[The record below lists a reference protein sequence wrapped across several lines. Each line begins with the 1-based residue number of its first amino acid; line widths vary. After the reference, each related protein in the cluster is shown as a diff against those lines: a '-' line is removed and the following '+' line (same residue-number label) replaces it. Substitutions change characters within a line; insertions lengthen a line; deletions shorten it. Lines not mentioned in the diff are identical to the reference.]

1 METKEYMAQESL
13 ESEPQGEEHP
23 SWPISFEKGEIS
35 GLPENVK
42 PKDVIVFMGPDG
54 NWYAQN
60 PSQELLNE
68 IKLWRSDWNEEV

>member
-1 METKEYMAQESL
+1 MAEENL
-13 ESEPQGEEHP
+13 ESEPQGEEYP
-23 SWPISFEKGEIS
+23 SYQVSFSEKGEIE

-60 PSQELLNE
+60 ASQELLNE
-68 IKLWRSDWNEEV
+68 VRQWRSDWNEEV